1 MTVSFHTLGCKLNFA
16 ETSTIGRLFVE
27 NGYTKVDFGQPADV
41 VVINTCTVTGQA
53 DRKCRQAI
61 SKAVKSSPD
70 AVVVVVG
77 CFAELKAAEIASI
90 PGVSLVLGNKDKFN
104 VIEHLNRLK
113 GVETGTPPCSCDA
126 YHQFFASYSLFD
138 RTRSFLKVQDGCDYH
153 CTYCTIPQ
161 ARGKSRNAPVD
172 EIVKQAQ
179 SVAAHGIR
187 EIVLTGVNIGDF
199 GKTTGETFLQLLRA
213 LNAVES
219 IERIRVGSIEPN
231 LISEDM
237 IAYMAA
243 SQRLAPH
250 FHIPLQSGC
259 NKILGLMARRYR
271 RELFAEK
278 IALIHRYIPRA
289 AIGADVIVGFPGETD
304 NDFEETYTFIEQLK
318 LAYLHVFTY
327 SERHGTKSVDF
338 PEKVKPADA
347 ERRSKKLLELSASKR
362 TQFYQ
367 QHIGQH
373 LQVIFEQRAK
383 GGTMTGFTD
392 SYIKVEAPCNVF
404 QIGKSALVELTG
416 ISKSGNMCGKI
427 ISDCLKT
434 QIFSHTG

>member
-16 ETSTIGRLFVE
+16 ETSTIGRLFAD

-41 VVINTCTVTGQA
+41 VVINTCTVTGHA

-70 AVVVVVG
+70 AIVVVIG
-77 CFAELKAAEIASI
+77 CFAELKVAEIAAI
-90 PGVSLVLGNKDKFN
+90 PRVSLVLGNKDKFN
-104 VIEHLNRLK
+104 VIEHINRLK
-113 GVETGTPPCSCDA
+113 GVNMETKTCSCDA
-126 YHQFFASYSLFD
+126 YRQFFASYSLFD

-153 CTYCTIPQ
+153 CTYCTIPK
-161 ARGKSRNAPVD
+161 ARGKSRNAPID
-172 EIVKQAQ
+172 EIVKQAE
-179 SVAAHGIR
+179 SVAAQGIR

-213 LNAVES
+213 LNTVNS
-219 IERIRVGSIEPN
+219 IERIRIGSVEPN
-231 LISEDM
+231 LITEDI
-237 IAYMAA
+237 IAYMAV
-243 SQRLAPH
+243 SRKLAPH

-278 IALIHRYIPRA
+278 VALIHRYIPRA

-304 NDFEETYTFIEQLK
+304 DDFETTRIFIENLH

-327 SERHGTKSVDF
+327 SERPGTKSVDL
-338 PEKVKPADA
+338 PMKVKSADA
-347 ERRSKKLLELSASKR
+347 ERRSKKLLELSVSKR
-362 TQFYQ
+362 EQFYQ
-367 QHIGQH
+367 QHVGQR

-383 GGTMTGFTD
+383 GNTMTGFTD
-392 SYIKVEAPCNVF
+392 NYIKVEVPYNACL
-404 QIGKSALVELTG
+404 IGKSTSVELTG
-416 ISKSGNMCGKI
+416 ISKSGNMCGMMNA
-427 ISDCLKT
+427 
-434 QIFSHTG
+434 FS